1 MDTQERRRWM
11 RTLAA
16 AGPQELAVLWQ
27 SRDPRP
33 HAEWLR
39 GPEAG
44 LVMVRGRIGGTG
56 DRFNL
61 GEATVT
67 RATVRLH
74 GDPLRAESVGTSYVL
89 GSDLDH
95 ARYGAL
101 FDALLQDPDHREQV
115 LAEVIEP
122 LEAAQQARD
131 DAGRAE
137 ARATVV
143 DFFTVA
149 RERE

>member
-1 MDTQERRRWM
+1 MDTQARRRWQ
-11 RTLAA
+11 RILAA
-16 AGPQELAVLWQ
+16 AGAAELAVMWQ
-27 SRDPRP
+27 HRSPAP
-33 HAEWLR
+33 HAEFLR

-44 LVMVRGRIGGTG
+44 LVMVRGRVGGSG

-67 RATVRLH
+67 RATVRLSGPPLA
-74 GDPLRAESVGTSYVL
+74 GDVTGTSYVL

-101 FDALLQDPDHREQV
+101 FDALLQDPGQHEQV

-122 LEAAQQARD
+122 LAAAQLARD
-131 DAGRAE
+131 RADQAE
-137 ARATVV
+137 ARATLV

-149 RERE
+149 REHE

>member
-1 MDTQERRRWM
+1 METDRRRWM
-11 RTLAA
+11 RALAGA
-16 AGPQELAVLWQ
+16 ATTELAEAWE
-27 SRDPRP
+27 RCGPAPD
-33 HAEWLR
+33 AEWIR

-44 LVMVRGRIGGTG
+44 LVMVRGRIGGGG

-67 RATVRLH
+67 RATVRVA
-74 GDPLRAESVGTSYVL
+74 GFTGSSYVL

-101 FDALLQDPDHREQV
+101 FDAVLQDPAQHHQI
-115 LAEVIEP
+115 LTGVIEP
-122 LEAAQQARD
+122 LEAAQKARD
-131 DAGRAE
+131 LDVRE
-137 ARATVV
+137 RSRATVV

-149 RERE
+149 REHE

>member
-1 MDTQERRRWM
+1 METQARRLWM

-16 AGPQELAVLWQ
+16 AGAEELAAMWQ
-27 SRDPRP
+27 RRSPMP
-33 HAEWLR
+33 HVEFLR
-39 GPEAG
+39 GPEIG
-44 LVMVRGRIGGTG
+44 LVMVRGRVGGSG

-67 RATVRLH
+67 RATVRVS
-74 GDPLRAESVGTSYVL
+74 GPPLSGAAIGTSYVL

-95 ARYGAL
+95 ARYSAL
-101 FDALLQDPDHREQV
+101 FDALLQDPGQHEQV

-122 LEAAQQARD
+122 LAAAQLARD
-131 DAGRAE
+131 RADQAE
-137 ARATVV
+137 ARATLV

-149 RERE
+149 REHE

>member
-1 MDTQERRRWM
+1 MDTQARRRWM
-11 RTLAA
+11 RALAGA
-16 AGPQELAVLWQ
+16 STAELAEMWHRRQPSPQVELVRGPQ
-27 SRDPRP
+27 
-33 HAEWLR
+33 
-39 GPEAG
+39 AG
-44 LVMVRGRIGGTG
+44 LVMVRGRIGGAG

-74 GDPLRAESVGTSYVL
+74 GAPVQGEVVGTSYVL

-95 ARYGAL
+95 ARYAAL
-101 FDALLQDPDHREQV
+101 FDALLQDPGQYEQV
-115 LAEVIEP
+115 LAEVVEP
-122 LEAAQQARD
+122 LEAAQHARD
-131 DAGRAE
+131 AASRSE

-149 RERE
+149 REHE

>member
-1 MDTQERRRWM
+1 MDTRARRRWM
-11 RTLAA
+11 RALAA
-16 AGPQELAVLWQ
+16 ATADELAELWQ
-27 SRDPRP
+27 RRSPKPRV
-33 HAEWLR
+33 ELLR

-44 LVMVRGRIGGTG
+44 LVMVRGRIGGSG

-67 RATVRLH
+67 RATVRLS
-74 GDPLRAESVGTSYVL
+74 GPPLAGEVVGTSYVL

-101 FDALLQDPDHREQV
+101 FDALLQDPGQRDQV
-115 LAEVIEP
+115 LVEVIEP
-122 LEAAQQARD
+122 LVAAQLASDLSDRN
-131 DAGRAE
+131 E
-137 ARATVV
+137 ARTTLV

-149 RERE
+149 REHE